1 MAGLLDSI
9 FNTQEGRMGL
19 GLLALGQAP
28 RSQAMPGLLSLMNS
42 MDVAEQRKAESAWAN
57 TQRERQQK
65 EWDAKDASA
74 ARAAQIQSAIPGLFG
89 KTTQGSVSIPE
100 VNGVPFVSQGAQV
113 TQPSMRSGGFNVQ
126 EALRLGLTPK
136 QIQEYSDL
144 ENVGRQEVARTVEGM
159 ENGRPVTLQYDKYG
173 QPVGRGVEQWKAP
186 VQVNRGDRVD
196 FVSPVTMQQQGSFG
210 VNMSPSE
217 RDAAARGW
225 AGQALSREKF
235 NAEQQQGGKPTFN
248 ADAGG
253 FIYPPSASNPQGAV
267 VPLSGFQK
275 PLNDV
280 QAKAQLFGT
289 RMQESDK
296 IMGQLEAAGKSYST
310 PGANLPIVGRA
321 VNMLNTEQGQMLD
334 QAKRDFTNAVLRRES
349 GAAIAQSEFDSADKQ
364 YFPQI
369 GDSDKVIAQKA
380 RARQIA
386 IQGVLAEV
394 PKGTKPLNVDGPKG
408 AQQAPAKQI
417 VKQGMYGGR
426 KVVQYADGTV
436 DYAD

>member
-1 MAGLLDSI
+1 MAGLLD
-9 FNTQEGRMGL
+9 FNDPGTRMGL

-28 RSQAMPGLLSLMNS
+28 RAQFSQGLLGLMNS
-42 MDVAEQRKAESAWAN
+42 MDVSEQRKAETAWAN

-65 EWDAKDASA
+65 EWAAKDASA

-100 VNGVPFVSQGAQV
+100 VSGVPFVSQGAQV

-136 QIQEYSDL
+136 QIQEYADL
-144 ENVGRQEVARTVEGM
+144 DNVGRQEVARTVEGM
-159 ENGRPVTLQYDKYG
+159 ENGRPVTLQYDKFG
-173 QPVGRGVEQWKAP
+173 QPIGRGVEQWKAP

-217 RDAAARGW
+217 HDASARGW
-225 AGQALSREKF
+225 AGQALSRERF

-289 RMQESDK
+289 RMQEADK
-296 IMGQLEAAGKSYST
+296 ILGDLEKSGKMFST
-310 PGANLPIVGRA
+310 PGANLPIVGGA

-349 GAAIAQSEFDSADKQ
+349 GAAIAKSEFDSADKQ
-364 YFPQI
+364 YFPQP

-386 IQGVLAEV
+386 VQGILSEV
-394 PKGTKPLNVDGPKG
+394 PKGTPPINIDGGKG
-408 AQQAPAKQI
+408 QGQQPAKQ
-417 VKQGMYGGR
+417 VLKTGMYGGR

-436 DYAD
+436 DYAN

>member
-9 FNTQEGRMGL
+9 FNSPEGRMGL

-42 MDVAEQRKAESAWAN
+42 MDVAEQRKAETAWAN

-159 ENGRPVTLQYDKYG
+159 ENGRPVTLQYDKFG
-173 QPVGRGVEQWKAP
+173 QPIGRGVEQWKAP

-225 AGQALSREKF
+225 AGQALLREKF

-289 RMQESDK
+289 RMQEADK

-426 KVVQYADGTV
+426 KVVQYSDGSV
-436 DYAD
+436 SYAD

>member
-1 MAGLLDSI
+1 MAGGLLD
-9 FNTQEGRMGL
+9 FNDPGTRMGL

-28 RSQAMPGLLSLMNS
+28 RAQFSQGLLGLMNS
-42 MDVAEQRKAESAWAN
+42 MDVSEQRKAETAWAN

-159 ENGRPVTLQYDKYG
+159 ENGRPVTLQYDKFG
-173 QPVGRGVEQWKAP
+173 QPIGRGVEQWKAP

-289 RMQESDK
+289 RMQEADK

>member
-42 MDVAEQRKAESAWAN
+42 MDVAEQRKAETAWAN

-159 ENGRPVTLQYDKYG
+159 ENGRPVTLQYDKFG
-173 QPVGRGVEQWKAP
+173 QPIGRGVEQWKAP

-289 RMQESDK
+289 RMQEADK
-296 IMGQLEAAGKSYST
+296 IMGQLEADGKSYST

-426 KVVQYADGTV
+426 KVVQYADGSV

>member
-1 MAGLLDSI
+1 MGLLD
-9 FNTQEGRMGL
+9 FMNTQEGRLGL

-65 EWDAKDASA
+65 EWAAKDAA
-74 ARAAQIQSAIPGLFG
+74 AQRAAQIQAAIPGLFG

-126 EALRLGLTPK
+126 EAVRLGLTPK
-136 QIQEYSDL
+136 QIQEYADL
-144 ENVGRQEVARTVEGM
+144 DNIGRQEVARTVEGM
-159 ENGRPVTLQYDKYG
+159 ENGRPVTFQYDKFG
-173 QPVGRGVEQWKAP
+173 QPIGRGVEQWKAP

-225 AGQALSREKF
+225 AGQALAREKF

-289 RMQESDK
+289 RMQEADK

-408 AQQAPAKQI
+408 AQQAQAKQI